1 MEQQQ
6 QKYKLRDNQI
16 NKIMYFQD
24 LKEQATETAF
34 KRVRMLYL
42 EDRNFTVVI
51 TNMFKELKEAT
62 LKELEEGMM
71 IMSHLLENINEKQKL

>member
-1 MEQQQ
+1 
-6 QKYKLRDNQI
+6 
-16 NKIMYFQD
+16 MYFQD

-42 EDRNFTVVI
+42 EDRNFKVVI

-62 LKELEEGMM
+62 LTELEEGMM
-71 IMSHLLENINEKQKL
+71 IMSHLLENINENQKL

>member
-1 MEQQQ
+1 
-6 QKYKLRDNQI
+6 
-16 NKIMYFQD
+16 MYFQD

-34 KRVRMLYL
+34 KRVQMLYL
-42 EDRNFTVVI
+42 EDRNFKVVT

-71 IMSHLLENINEKQKL
+71 IMSHLLENINENQKL